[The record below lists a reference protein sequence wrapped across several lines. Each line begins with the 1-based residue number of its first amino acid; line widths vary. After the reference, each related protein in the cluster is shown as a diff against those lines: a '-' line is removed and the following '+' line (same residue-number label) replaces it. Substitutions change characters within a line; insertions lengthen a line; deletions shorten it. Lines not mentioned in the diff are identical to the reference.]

1 MKKMTYILIIF
12 FLNFIT
18 LNHLNAKDT
27 HKKVLSKSKS
37 FIKFIKNQI
46 EETKIYQIN
55 VWNAEKVKF
64 SRLFNNF
71 KNKFEKKDINEK

>member
-1 MKKMTYILIIF
+1 MKKMTYILLIF

-18 LNHLNAKDT
+18 LNQSNAQDI
-27 HKKVLSKSKS
+27 HKKVLSKSNS

-55 VWNAEKVKF
+55 VWNVEKVKF
-64 SRLFNNF
+64 SRLLNNF